1 MGDLRQ
7 LGYTLWELMVT
18 LAVAG
23 VLLGIGVP
31 NFIEF
36 QRNGTMSAAANE
48 LVTGTLLARSE
59 ALKLQGTAPVVLCLS
74 NNPLDASPP
83 CDVAAITDT
92 TDRGFIVW
100 VDTDGDL
107 AYDAGETLL
116 QRSPPPG
123 GTVRVSSNCPYVAYG
138 ANGFARKVGSACFP
152 TLHNFLY
159 CDDRGR
165 RVTSG
170 TLSSA
175 RVVRVDR
182 PGRPQVLTELA
193 DVSARIGNDAATQ
206 VDGTCP

>member
-1 MGDLRQ
+1 MGDRRQ

-36 QRNGTMSAAANE
+36 QRNGTMSAAANDV
-48 LVTGTLLARSE
+48 VTGMLLARSE
-59 ALKLQGTAPVVLCLS
+59 ALKLQDTAPVVFCLS
-74 NNPLDASPP
+74 NNPLDAAPA
-83 CDVAAITDT
+83 CDVSAVMDAP
-92 TDRGFIVW
+92 DRGFVVW
-100 VDTDGDL
+100 VDTDGELD
-107 AYDAGETLL
+107 YDAGETLL
-116 QRSPPPG
+116 MRTAAPG
-123 GTVRVSSNCPYVAYG
+123 GTIRVSSNCPYVAYG
-138 ANGFARKVGSACFP
+138 ANGFARKVDDACFP

-165 RVTSG
+165 RITSG

-175 RVVRVDR
+175 RMVRVDL

-193 DVSARIGNDAATQ
+193 DVSARIGNDAAIQ
-206 VDGTCP
+206 VDATCP